1 MSTLKVNE
9 IRHISNTGTSN
20 VTLESNE
27 NVNLRT
33 TSTQALTVNG
43 TLTVSNTATLNGNVV
58 VGNASSDTLSLTSTV
73 SGKNNYSGFTGEIKM
88 YAGNAAGNSPPAGWL
103 YCNGDTVSQTT
114 GNGGTHYNADG
125 KGNDYQDLFNL
136 LKAGSDWG
144 NSSSDAWG
152 TDTVKLPDFRSRS
165 PVGVHTGADS
175 GNSITAGLTERTLSD
190 TTGTETHA
198 LITAE
203 LAAHNHSATMTSVAA
218 NITAASALTLEALLP
233 NHVHPMAHTH
243 TMAHTHSVAHDHGS
257 QNTGGTS
264 LTTGNDG
271 DETLTISSTNSGT
284 QSASHNHPYSH
295 THTFFGDSDAKD
307 HGYTLTQDLSYDANS
322 SYGSEDH
329 HVGGHYRTISQSST
343 NTGNQSANH
352 THDIGHSHAVS
363 AHSHTI
369 ASHLHTVDIANFTG
383 NSGAA
388 SSTDAA
394 IPDSTTS
401 AVSTANTTN
410 PTTNPTI
417 VFTGSSNTGSPS
429 VITTITDAT
438 HAHVATIGS
447 TGSGTA
453 HNNISPI
460 IAVHYIIKV

>member
-9 IRHISNTGTSN
+9 IRHISNTGTAN

-88 YAGNAAGNSPPAGWL
+88 YAGNAAGNSPPVGWL

-136 LKAGSDWG
+136 LKASSDWG

-264 LTTGNDG
+264 LTTENDG

-284 QSASHNHPYSH
+284 QSASHTHGFAH
-295 THTFFGDSDAKD
+295 THTFGGDDNITQG
-307 HGYTLTQDLSYDANS
+307 GYSQYSNVWAYDAVSTNS
-322 SYGSEDH
+322 GNGKHFY
-329 HVGGHYRTISQSST
+329 TMNQSST
-343 NTGNQSANH
+343 NTSDSTEDH

-388 SSTDAA
+388 SA
-394 IPDSTTS
+394 STTS

-417 VFTGSSNTGSPS
+417 VFTGASNTGSPS

>member
-9 IRHISNTGTSN
+9 IRHISNTGTAN

-114 GNGGTHYNADG
+114 GNGGTHFNADG

-136 LKAGSDWG
+136 LKADSDWG

-198 LITAE
+198 LTTAE
-203 LAAHNHSATMTSVAA
+203 LAAHNHTATMTSVVA
-218 NITAASALTLEALLP
+218 NITAASELTLEALLP
-233 NHVHPMAHTH
+233 DHVHAMAHTH
-243 TMAHTHSVAHDHGS
+243 TMAHDHSIAHDHGS

-264 LTTGNDG
+264 LTTENDG
-271 DETLTISSTNSGT
+271 DETLTLSGTNSANNN
-284 QSASHNHPYSH
+284 QSHNHAYAH
-295 THTFFGDSDAKD
+295 THTFLGDDFAAGA
-307 HGYTLTQDLSYDANS
+307 GYTMTADLNYDAVSTISGGNT
-322 SYGSEDH
+322 
-329 HVGGHYRTISQSST
+329 GGHYRTLNQSST

-352 THDIGHSHAVS
+352 THDIGHSHTVS

-369 ASHLHTVDIANFTG
+369 NSHLHTVDIANFSGT
-383 NSGAA
+383 SGAA
-388 SSTDAA
+388 SS
-394 IPDSTTS
+394 STTS
-401 AVSTANTTN
+401 AVSTANTTD

-417 VFTGSSNTGSPS
+417 VFTGESNAGSPS

>member
-136 LKAGSDWG
+136 LKASSDWG

-175 GNSITAGLTERTLSD
+175 GNSITAGLTERTLGD

-218 NITAASALTLEALLP
+218 NITAASALTLEALVP
-233 NHVHPMAHTH
+233 NHTHTIAHTH

-264 LTTGNDG
+264 LTTENDG

-284 QSASHNHPYSH
+284 QSASHNHAYAH
-295 THTFFGDSDAKD
+295 THTFLGDDFAAGA
-307 HGYTLTQDLSYDANS
+307 GYTMTADLNYDAVSTISGGNT
-322 SYGSEDH
+322 
-329 HVGGHYRTISQSST
+329 GGHYRTLNQSST

-388 SSTDAA
+388 SA
-394 IPDSTTS
+394 STTS

-417 VFTGSSNTGSPS
+417 VFTGASNTGSPS